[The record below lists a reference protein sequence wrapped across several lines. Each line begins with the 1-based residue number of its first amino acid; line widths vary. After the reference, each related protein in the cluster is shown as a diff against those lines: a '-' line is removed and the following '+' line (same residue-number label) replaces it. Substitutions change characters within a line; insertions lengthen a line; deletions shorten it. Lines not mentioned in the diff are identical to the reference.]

1 MIIHYFVQ
9 FRYERFQ
16 RWNVHSLS
24 EQTVPLSQGK
34 KRFPWSSPEIPIFQ
48 FEYSGFSSQHHAP
61 SRRAWILQNLSY
73 MVEDYWIWKN
83 KNILNY
89 FHHFVGFSLIRNWYS
104 QSIFQ
109 FHRAI
114 MKKLKIFVKKK
125 PTLWEDASVR
135 TLLKTLFCAFTDLKR
150 KLTTQYWRKSRRE
163 GGKFPLLVPKS
174 STLSKKVNHIL

>member
-1 MIIHYFVQ
+1 
-9 FRYERFQ
+9 
-16 RWNVHSLS
+16 
-24 EQTVPLSQGK
+24 
-34 KRFPWSSPEIPIFQ
+34 
-48 FEYSGFSSQHHAP
+48 
-61 SRRAWILQNLSY
+61 

-125 PTLWEDASVR
+125 NTLRGCFSQNPVKDLILCIHRFEKKTDYSVLTKKQTR
-135 TLLKTLFCAFTDLKR
+135 GRKISFACAKIFNSFKKSKSHPVVLKAAARINTVFFLPGRR
-150 KLTTQYWRKSRRE
+150 KLVSHQAITVKTIH
-163 GGKFPLLVPKS
+163 P
-174 STLSKKVNHIL
+174 HCD